1 MADENSR
8 SLLVVIF
15 DANPVA
21 WGGIAVEGNET
32 QISLTR
38 CLESLM
44 VLCNSYLLLKHNNLL
59 AFVAASTNGSKFL
72 YPKASCEGI
81 QSLPSQDSKYE
92 KFAEF
97 NDTVLREIKELVGT
111 AQSTGKRHT
120 SKMPHT
126 TVFYNSRGELVS
138 DLPGALCKALCYIHR
153 MEKEYSVG
161 AKLQP
166 RILIIKASPDDA
178 SHYMPVMNSIFA
190 AQKSNT
196 CIDACVLYEH
206 SGYLQQATDITGGV
220 YLKIPETQAL
230 LQYLMWLY
238 LPDFSTRAMMVL
250 PSSTQIDYRAACFC
264 HKKLVDVG
272 FVCSV
277 CLSIYCNPIP
287 ICRTCQTRFK
297 LPTRPKKKKK

>member
-92 KFAEF
+92 KFSEF
-97 NDTVLREIKELVGT
+97 NDTVLREIKKLVGA
-111 AQSTGKRHT
+111 AQST
-120 SKMPHT
+120 
-126 TVFYNSRGELVS
+126 
-138 DLPGALCKALCYIHR
+138 
-153 MEKEYSVG
+153 VG

-230 LQYLMWLY
+230 LQYLM
-238 LPDFSTRAMMVL
+238 
-250 PSSTQIDYRAACFC
+250 
-264 HKKLVDVG
+264 
-272 FVCSV
+272 
-277 CLSIYCNPIP
+277 
-287 ICRTCQTRFK
+287 
-297 LPTRPKKKKK
+297 